1 MDKLSHYRQLVQ
13 QLMIRYSAY
22 KPAHGEIEVET
33 IFDEVHNHYQLV
45 NVGWENETRIHG
57 CPMHI
62 DIKNNKVWI
71 QHNGTEVD
79 IGDELIEMGVAR
91 EDIVLG
97 FQPPYLRPFT
107 KFAAVN

>member
-33 IFDEVHNHYQLV
+33 IFD
-45 NVGWENETRIHG
+45 
-57 CPMHI
+57 
-62 DIKNNKVWI
+62 
-71 QHNGTEVD
+71 TEVD
-79 IGDELIEMGVAR
+79 IGEELIEMGIAR

-97 FQPPYLRPFT
+97 FQPPYLRQFT
-107 KFAAVN
+107 KFAAVS